1 MPFSVEDFHD
11 LVRLLEAR
19 PEWRPELRRLVLSD
33 ELLAL
38 PEQLTQF
45 RSETEQRFREL
56 LEAQRRTDIRL
67 GELAEAQGR
76 TETRLAELADAQGRT
91 ETRLGDLAEAQQ
103 RTEARLAALA
113 DIVGSIALDV
123 ARLAVD
129 PADMKGDILEMRY
142 RRRAHSY
149 FGRLIRRTHVLTA
162 QELADLVDDA
172 AERGRLTEAERD
184 DVLLCDI
191 VVRGRLIGDTRS
203 EVYLLVEVS
212 WGVGP
217 DDVRRAVRRAG
228 ILEKLGTPVRPV
240 VAGKTL
246 TAEAAEAAR
255 EHRVWQVL
263 DGQALAP

>member
-1 MPFSVEDFHD
+1 
-11 LVRLLEAR
+11 
-19 PEWRPELRRLVLSD
+19 
-33 ELLAL
+33 
-38 PEQLTQF
+38 
-45 RSETEQRFREL
+45 
-56 LEAQRRTDIRL
+56 
-67 GELAEAQGR
+67 
-76 TETRLAELADAQGRT
+76 
-91 ETRLGDLAEAQQ
+91 
-103 RTEARLAALA
+103 
-113 DIVGSIALDV
+113 
-123 ARLAVD
+123 
-129 PADMKGDILEMRY
+129 MKGDILEMRY

-184 DVLLCDI
+184 DVLLSDI
-191 VVRGRLIGDTRS
+191 VVRGRLIGETRS
-203 EVYLLVEVS
+203 DVYLLVS